1 MKRELQCRSP
11 KKVGFE
17 VEYVQVDI
25 HLIKKRIARPLGHR
39 LRERYQNF
47 ENEGFSKFSIFP
59 SPEEREYRERWSPS
73 WLRGDGEN
81 RKSYIPLLEIAL
93 KSSLLSDSQESF

>member
-1 MKRELQCRSP
+1 MILHLTITEHVCEA
-11 KKVGFE
+11 GAA
-17 VEYVQVDI
+17 VQVTEE
-25 HLIKKRIARPLGHR
+25 GHR

>member
-1 MKRELQCRSP
+1 MGLGITEYVCEAGAAVQ
-11 KKVGFE
+11 VTEEIGFE
-17 VEYVQVDI
+17 VEHFQVDI

-81 RKSYIPLLEIAL
+81 RKKAMNSR
-93 KSSLLSDSQESF
+93 

>member
-1 MKRELQCRSP
+1 MSVKRELQCRAP
-11 KKVGFE
+11 KKSVSR
-17 VEYVQVDI
+17 
-25 HLIKKRIARPLGHR
+25 LNTARPLGHR

-73 WLRGDGEN
+73 WLRGDGGN
-81 RKSYIPLLEIAL
+81 RKGHIPLLEIAL

>member
-1 MKRELQCRSP
+1 MILHLTITEHVCEAGAAVQ
-11 KKVGFE
+11 VTEEIGFE
-17 VEYVQVDI
+17 V
-25 HLIKKRIARPLGHR
+25 GHR